1 VWVGTQLSNIFSWIA
16 QTVSNF
22 FSSIY
27 DAVKGWF
34 SGVIQ
39 GINTW
44 TSDMFHHFLNKIDD
58 ILFANMI
65 IMGSKH
71 IITNLTTK
79 AGDAHKLEDIGYHIL
94 GNLAGAVTLPITA
107 LVVKEVIASTIKQMG
122 GTEVKLFPEETDVFK
137 YMPSM
142 AITPPSMPKEP
153 SENYKPSPSVYDTGY
168 SPSISHTTPEAGE
181 VRETPEFGTPPSAPP
196 APSVEEPPSTTPP
209 PSEPQTPPP
218 PPPPPPVYPTSEF
231 TKMAT
236 VVSEA
241 VMSDER
247 PMKAT
252 VVEEVVMSDERPMS
266 ASVVEE
272 VQMSDARP
280 MSASVV
286 EEAVISDA
294 RPMSATV
301 VEEET

>member
-1 VWVGTQLSNIFSWIA
+1 
-16 QTVSNF
+16 
-22 FSSIY
+22 
-27 DAVKGWF
+27 
-34 SGVIQ
+34 
-39 GINTW
+39 
-44 TSDMFHHFLNKIDD
+44 
-58 ILFANMI
+58 
-65 IMGSKH
+65 MGSKH

-94 GNLAGAVTLPITA
+94 GSLAGAVTLPITA
-107 LVVKEVIASTIKQMG
+107 LVVKEVIASTVKQMG

-137 YMPSM
+137 YMPPM
-142 AITPPSMPKEP
+142 AISPPSMPKEP

-181 VRETPEFGTPPSAPP
+181 IEETPEVGTPPSAPP
-196 APSVEEPPSTTPP
+196 SPSVEEPPSTTPP

-218 PPPPPPVYPTSEF
+218 PPPPPPMYPSSEF
-231 TKMAT
+231 AKIAT

-247 PMKAT
+247 AMSVT
-252 VVEEVVMSDERPMS
+252 VVEEAVMSDEKPMSATATEEAVMSDERAMS
-266 ASVVEE
+266 AT
-272 VQMSDARP
+272 A
-280 MSASVV
+280 V
-286 EEAVISDA
+286 EEAVVSDA

>member
-1 VWVGTQLSNIFSWIA
+1 VGMQISNIFSWIA

-122 GTEVKLFPEETDVFK
+122 GTQVKLFPEETDVFK

-142 AITPPSMPKEP
+142 AISPPSMPKEP

-181 VRETPEFGTPPSAPP
+181 IEETPEFGTPPSAPP

-218 PPPPPPVYPTSEF
+218 PPPPPPAYPTSEF

-236 VVSEA
+236 VVSDIPI
-241 VMSDER
+241 SDKK
-247 PMKAT
+247 PMKAV
-252 VVEEVVMSDERPMS
+252 VVEDIP
-266 ASVVEE
+266 
-272 VQMSDARP
+272 
-280 MSASVV
+280 
-286 EEAVISDA
+286 ISDA
-294 RPMSATV
+294 RAMSVAVTEEGAISDARAMSATVIEEGEMSDATPMSATV
-301 VEEET
+301 TEEET